1 MLSKAITLLC
11 AATSVLAFQ
20 PGTVRAVPTLSLQR
34 NAGLN
39 LQSRSGGVARA
50 AALRKQPAMLPQ
62 SRVVMRGDDNKI
74 DLDSVDWSKADKA
87 DAWAQYKNAIYFGS
101 AGIALLLP
109 IFFQKCSQLL
119 VLVLALPL
127 IQLLH

>member
-1 MLSKAITLLC
+1 MMLSKAMTLLC
-11 AATSVLAFQ
+11 AAASAFAFQ
-20 PGTVRAVPTLSLQR
+20 PGTVRAVPTLTLQR
-34 NAGLN
+34 SAGLN

-87 DAWAQYKNAIYFGS
+87 DTWAQYKNFIYFGS
-101 AGIALLLP
+101 VGIAVLLP
-109 IFFQKCSQLL
+109 VFFL
-119 VLVLALPL
+119 VVKP
-127 IQLLH
+127 

>member
-1 MLSKAITLLC
+1 MMLSKAITLLC

-50 AALRKQPAMLPQ
+50 AALRKQPPAACQTQKSGLE
-62 SRVVMRGDDNKI
+62 VVCRAREGASPRGPPRIHWK
-74 DLDSVDWSKADKA
+74 
-87 DAWAQYKNAIYFGS
+87 G
-101 AGIALLLP
+101 P
-109 IFFQKCSQLL
+109 
-119 VLVLALPL
+119 
-127 IQLLH
+127 

>member
-1 MLSKAITLLC
+1 MMLSKAITLLC

-20 PGTVRAVPTLSLQR
+20 PGTVRAVPTLS
-34 NAGLN
+34 

-109 IFFQKCSQLL
+109 IFFL
-119 VLVLALPL
+119 VVKP
-127 IQLLH
+127 